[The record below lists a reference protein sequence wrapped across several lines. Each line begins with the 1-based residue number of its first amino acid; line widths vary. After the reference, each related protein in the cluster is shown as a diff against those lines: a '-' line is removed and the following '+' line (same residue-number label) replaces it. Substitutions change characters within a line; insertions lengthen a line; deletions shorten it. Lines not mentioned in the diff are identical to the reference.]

1 MASRPSSWQEK
12 LQDYCRAISYPPP
25 VYKEFSDRRGGRTAW
40 SSSVHIGN
48 ISVPAR
54 FWYDG
59 QYVDKAKEDAA
70 EVALQ
75 RLCGGS
81 PQQRW

>member
-1 MASRPSSWQEK
+1 M
-12 LQDYCRAISYPPP
+12 
-25 VYKEFSDRRGGRTAW
+25 
-40 SSSVHIGN
+40 
-48 ISVPAR
+48 SVPAR

-75 RLCGGS
+75 RLCS
-81 PQQRW
+81 TQPQRW

>member
-12 LQDYCRAISYPPP
+12 LQ
-25 VYKEFSDRRGGRTAW
+25 GGRTAW

-48 ISVPAR
+48 LTVPAR

-75 RLCGGS
+75 RLCGS